1 MEEDTQETIY
11 QMILNKSKDETFER
25 EEESRKWFRQKATEV
40 SKNKTVPTNII
51 LEKEHVPSIKNIKQ
65 VGSLFLYNYAP
76 KHKKTL
82 DYYDA
87 FPMVFP
93 FKMVTQGFY
102 GLNLHYLPAAYRA
115 IFMDNMYSLLN
126 SKDMK
131 QNTTRLAKMT
141 YSVLESRRNLRF
153 FQPCIH
159 MYLHKNIRSKIAFIP
174 PKEWELALFLPLQR
188 FQKKSENVVWKESI
202 AKIKKGIR

>member
-1 MEEDTQETIY
+1 MEEDTQESIY
-11 QMILNKSKDETFER
+11 QTILKQSQDETFER
-25 EEESRKWFRQKATEV
+25 EEESQRWFRQKATEV

-51 LEKEHVPSIKNIKQ
+51 LEKEHIPSIKNIKQ

-82 DYYDA
+82 DYYDT
-87 FPMVFP
+87 FPIVFP

-102 GLNLHYLPAAYRA
+102 GLNLHYLPTPYRA

-126 SKDMK
+126 SKDME